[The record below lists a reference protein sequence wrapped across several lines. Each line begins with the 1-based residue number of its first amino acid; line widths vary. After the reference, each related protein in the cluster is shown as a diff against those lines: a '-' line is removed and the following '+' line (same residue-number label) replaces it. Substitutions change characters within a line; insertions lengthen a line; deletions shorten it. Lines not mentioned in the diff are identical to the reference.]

1 MAVTFFPTCSSYNYF
16 DARYLMTPS
25 DRHSLLGHGL
35 SFQSDRQGFES
46 LVVLQKIEAPVRDT
60 IPDQGKPV
68 EERNTNELAPGLKGS
83 EALKP
88 FDSDISADDA
98 MR

>member
-1 MAVTFFPTCSSYNYF
+1 MSCHDSPIDERLIVP
-16 DARYLMTPS
+16 
-25 DRHSLLGHGL
+25 
-35 SFQSDRQGFES
+35 
-46 LVVLQKIEAPVRDT
+46 VVLQKIEAPVRDT

>member
-1 MAVTFFPTCSSYNYF
+1 MC
-16 DARYLMTPS
+16 L
-25 DRHSLLGHGL
+25 
-35 SFQSDRQGFES
+35 
-46 LVVLQKIEAPVRDT
+46 LQKIEAPVRDT